1 MNVNQDAANATIL
14 KTRTT
19 WRDRFGHTFL
29 PDSPYMIGVP
39 EVVGAAFAVLLFAF
53 AAVSYFYLLVPART
67 QHAELIDERT
77 RSQALL
83 NSSSDGADG
92 AGQAA
97 SPAEIIDSLRRF
109 EAEHLPAQTEGQT
122 RLIVELNEIVRRN
135 NVRNPKLDFTTLE
148 AIDAAGGSNVVR
160 RSEAAQLQ
168 AVYPG
173 IGVQLSVEG
182 DYQNLRRLIR
192 DIESST
198 QFVVVNGIEFEDVT
212 TQSGT
217 GGSVVGLQLNLA
229 TYFRPHAARTTNTE
243 TSAVRP
249 NITAQ

>member
-1 MNVNQDAANATIL
+1 M
-14 KTRTT
+14 
-19 WRDRFGHTFL
+19 

-39 EVVGAAFAVLLFAF
+39 ELAGAAFAVLLFAF
-53 AAVSYFYLLVPART
+53 AAFSYFYLLAPAQSQR
-67 QHAELIDERT
+67 AELIDERT
-77 RSQALL
+77 RSQSLL
-83 NSSSDGADG
+83 NSSSDGAEG
-92 AGQAA
+92 MEQAA
-97 SPAEIIDSLRRF
+97 TPAEIITSLRRF

-122 RLIVELNEIVRRN
+122 RIIVELNEIVRRN

-148 AIDAAGGSNVVR
+148 AIDASGDTAARVTRR
-160 RSEAAQLQ
+160 RSDGAQMQ

-217 GGSVVGLQLNLA
+217 VAGGSVVGLQLNLA
-229 TYFRPHAARTTNTE
+229 TYFRPVAALTTSVE
-243 TSAVRP
+243 TPAAIAQP
-249 NITAQ
+249 TITAQ

>member
-1 MNVNQDAANATIL
+1 
-14 KTRTT
+14 
-19 WRDRFGHTFL
+19 
-29 PDSPYMIGVP
+29 MIGVP
-39 EVVGAAFAVLLFAF
+39 ELLGAVFAVLLFAF
-53 AAVSYFYLLVPART
+53 AAFSYFYLLVPARA
-67 QHAELIDERT
+67 QRAELINERT
-77 RSQALL
+77 QSQALL
-83 NSSSDGADG
+83 NSSSDGAEG
-92 AGQAA
+92 AGQTA

-135 NVRNPKLDFTTLE
+135 NVRNPKLDFTRLE
-148 AIDAAGGSNVVR
+148 AIDASSSNAVR
-160 RSEAAQLQ
+160 RNSAQLQ

-229 TYFRPHAARTTNTE
+229 TYFRPIASLRTSTE
-243 TSAVRP
+243 TSAARP

>member
-1 MNVNQDAANATIL
+1 M
-14 KTRTT
+14 
-19 WRDRFGHTFL
+19 

-39 EVVGAAFAVLLFAF
+39 ELAGAAFAVLLLAF
-53 AAVSYFYLLVPART
+53 AAFSYFYLLAPAQAQRT
-67 QHAELIDERT
+67 ELIDERT

-83 NSSSDGADG
+83 NSSNDGAEG
-92 AGQAA
+92 AAQNA
-97 SPAEIIDSLRRF
+97 SPAEIVSSLRRF

-122 RLIVELNEIVRRN
+122 RIIVELNEIVRRN

-148 AIDAAGGSNVVR
+148 AIDASGDTTRR
-160 RSEAAQLQ
+160 RSSGTQLQ

-217 GGSVVGLQLNLA
+217 IAGGSVVGLQLNLA
-229 TYFRPHAARTTNTE
+229 TYFRPIATVNTNAETPAALAQPSVTT
-243 TSAVRP
+243 
-249 NITAQ
+249 Q

>member
-1 MNVNQDAANATIL
+1 MTTTTTTI
-14 KTRTT
+14 KSTA
-19 WRDRFGHTFL
+19 WRDKFGRTFM

-39 EVVGAAFAVLLFAF
+39 ELAGAAFAVLLLAF
-53 AAVSYFYLLVPART
+53 ATFSYFYLLAPAQAQRN
-67 QHAELIDERT
+67 ELIDERT

-83 NSSSDGADG
+83 NSSNDGADG
-92 AGQAA
+92 AAQNA
-97 SPAEIIDSLRRF
+97 SPAEIISSLRRF
-109 EAEHLPAQTEGQT
+109 EAEHLSAQTEGQT
-122 RLIVELNEIVRRN
+122 RIIVELNEIVRRN

-148 AIDAAGGSNVVR
+148 AIDASGDTTRR
-160 RSEAAQLQ
+160 RSSGAQLQ

-217 GGSVVGLQLNLA
+217 IAGGSVVGLQLNLA
-229 TYFRPHAARTTNTE
+229 TYFRPIATVNTNAETPAALAQPSVTT
-243 TSAVRP
+243 
-249 NITAQ
+249 Q

>member
-1 MNVNQDAANATIL
+1 MTSTTI
-14 KTRTT
+14 KSTA
-19 WRDRFGHTFL
+19 WRDKFGRTFM

-39 EVVGAAFAVLLFAF
+39 ELAGAAFAVLLFAL
-53 AAVSYFYLLVPART
+53 AAFSYFYLLAPAQT
-67 QHAELIDERT
+67 QRNELIDERT

-83 NSSSDGADG
+83 NSSNDGAED
-92 AGQAA
+92 AAQNA
-97 SPAEIIDSLRRF
+97 SPAEIIASLRRF

-122 RLIVELNEIVRRN
+122 RIIIELNEIVRRN

-148 AIDAAGGSNVVR
+148 AIDASGDTAARITR
-160 RSEAAQLQ
+160 RSDGAQLQ

-217 GGSVVGLQLNLA
+217 NAGGSVVGLQLNLA
-229 TYFRPHAARTTNTE
+229 TYFRPNAVVKTNTE
-243 TSAVRP
+243 TPAAL
-249 NITAQ
+249 AQPTVTTQ

>member
-1 MNVNQDAANATIL
+1 M
-14 KTRTT
+14 
-19 WRDRFGHTFL
+19 

-39 EVVGAAFAVLLFAF
+39 ELAGAACAVLLFAF
-53 AAVSYFYLLVPART
+53 AAFSYFYLLAPAQT
-67 QHAELIDERT
+67 QRDALKDERT
-77 RSQALL
+77 RSQTLL
-83 NSSSDGADG
+83 KSSSDGAAEG
-92 AGQAA
+92 MEQAA
-97 SPAEIIDSLRRF
+97 TPAEIIASLRRF
-109 EAEHLPAQTEGQT
+109 EAEHLSTQTEGRT
-122 RLIVELNEIVRRN
+122 RIIVELNEIVRRN

-148 AIDAAGGSNVVR
+148 AIDASGDTAARPTR
-160 RSEAAQLQ
+160 RGNAAQMQ

-217 GGSVVGLQLNLA
+217 VAGGSVVGLQLNLA
-229 TYFRPHAARTTNTE
+229 TYFRPVAALTTNTE
-243 TSAVRP
+243 TPAVTRQP
-249 NITAQ
+249 IVTAQ